1 MELDHIALLEQLG
14 KDRRAHK
21 LIHDRVDDRWFVYAF
36 DQSPPEVTSVP
47 KDLAIRAL
55 QQRWVEEH
63 EDDRR
68 GDLPSENYEVFLL
81 TDEGERELEENGASG

>member
-1 MELDHIALLEQLG
+1 MDLNENSLLELL
-14 KDRRAHK
+14 KRDRRSHK
-21 LIHDRVDDRWFVYAF
+21 LIHDNVDDRWFVYAF
-36 DQSPPEVTSVP
+36 EQSPPEVTSVP

-68 GDLPSENYEVFLL
+68 AELPSEHYEVFLL
-81 TDEGERELEENGASG
+81 TDEGVQEVERGGG

>member
-1 MELDHIALLEQLG
+1 MELDEHRLLDLL
-14 KDRRAHK
+14 KSDPRAHK
-21 LIHDRVDDRWFVYAF
+21 LIHDNVDDRWFVYAF
-36 DQSPPEVTSVP
+36 DQNPPEVTSVP

-68 GDLPSENYEVFLL
+68 GELPSEHYEVFLL
-81 TDEGERELEENGASG
+81 TDAGVERAEEGG